1 MDIEAKTVYKRWRS
15 TPEQVNI
22 LLNIFNH
29 GIINPSRDQIREITG
44 RLQEYREVREY
55 SVYCW
60 FQNHGNRV
68 KHRRLPQDV
77 PGTSE
82 PSYSLLPS
90 FMYGKL
96 SFFSFFFFLISLF
109 ILFISDYYY
118 FCIAGDPSWV
128 IPQPPRLLDLF
139 PIPAIHE
146 EEEKATQPMSF
157 RIKAPSTELSLRLS
171 FADQ

>member
-29 GIINPSRDQIREITG
+29 GIINPSRDQIREITV
-44 RLQEYREVREY
+44 RLKEYGEVGEY

-68 KHRRLPQDV
+68 KYRRLPQDI
-77 PGTSE
+77 PSTSE

-90 FMYGKL
+90 FMY
-96 SFFSFFFFLISLF
+96 
-109 ILFISDYYY
+109 
-118 FCIAGDPSWV
+118 DPSWV
-128 IPQPPRLLDLF
+128 IPQAPRLLDLF
-139 PIPAIHE
+139 PIPTIHE
-146 EEEKATQPMSF
+146 EEEKVTQPMSF

>member
-1 MDIEAKTVYKRWRS
+1 MDIKAKTVYKRWRS

-29 GIINPSRDQIREITG
+29 GIINPSRDQIREITE
-44 RLQEYREVREY
+44 RLKEYGEVGEY

-90 FMYGKL
+90 FMYAMA
-96 SFFSFFFFLISLF
+96 SQAFSVNFFLVALIAALF
-109 ILFISDYYY
+109 F
-118 FCIAGDPSWV
+118 AV
-128 IPQPPRLLDLF
+128 
-139 PIPAIHE
+139 
-146 EEEKATQPMSF
+146 AT
-157 RIKAPSTELSLRLS
+157 AEELSPAPAPGPDAGAGAS
-171 FADQ
+171 VSSSMAVIGASIVVSMFAILKQ